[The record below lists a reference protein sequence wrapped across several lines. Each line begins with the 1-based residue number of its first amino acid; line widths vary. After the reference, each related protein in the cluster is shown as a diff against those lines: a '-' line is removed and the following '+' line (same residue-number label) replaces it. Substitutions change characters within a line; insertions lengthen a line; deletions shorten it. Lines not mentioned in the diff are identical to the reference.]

1 MSNRPLDELFKE
13 KLTDAEVAPPPHM
26 WNRIAPQIPP
36 AVSTTPPNGLAKISK
51 NTLAL
56 SAVILLVSGWLVG
69 VATYP
74 LLFPTSSSLTTTSP
88 TPHLEVAV
96 STPTPMLASTQVSS
110 LIQPS
115 PSTAALPISSDTPP
129 ALHRTKASAYTHRS
143 LSKSNLDLDTTLD
156 TTSPITF
163 ALAENA
169 TSSIAAT
176 ILPTIIANNA
186 GSPPS
191 AIAEVATPIIAPPVR
206 PLLNFASLPQNALPA
221 ELQSTAIREVASKSS
236 TREILFNTTVAARLY
251 RPNIPLGLH
260 VGLIGGGALTGIRN
274 RQLAESSAIS
284 PQGMALHAHYGLK
297 VGYDFSEHFGIHAYL
312 VNARHEQRYTLN
324 THRINTEQSTSVK
337 LQYTQIPVLARYSFN
352 MPTRFGLPMQLSCLA
367 GVQYGMLSSAAIH
380 LNNPT
385 LQETLLRKSSWG
397 VVGGFDY
404 DIYLT
409 PSYYFSLGT
418 RATIATP
425 TNSFGQVA
433 VPNAKTT
440 NNISFGLQAG
450 ITYKLG
456 K

>member
-36 AVSTTPPNGLAKISK
+36 AASTTPPTGLAKISK

-56 SAVILLVSGWLVG
+56 SAVLLLVSGWLVG

-74 LLFPTSSSLTTTSP
+74 LLFPTSSSLTTTPP
-88 TPHLEVAV
+88 TSHLEVAV
-96 STPTPMLASTQVSS
+96 STPTPMMASPQIAS
-110 LIQPS
+110 LIQSS
-115 PSTAALPISSDTPP
+115 PSTVASPISSDTPP
-129 ALHRTKASAYTHRS
+129 ALHRAKASAYTHRS
-143 LSKSNLDLDTTLD
+143 VSKLDLETG

-163 ALAENA
+163 TLAENT
-169 TSSIAAT
+169 TSPIAAAT
-176 ILPTIIANNA
+176 IPPTIITNNA
-186 GSPPS
+186 GSTLS
-191 AIAEVATPIIAPPVR
+191 AIAEIATPIVAPPVR

-274 RQLAESSAIS
+274 RQLAESSTIS
-284 PQGMALHAHYGLK
+284 PQGMALHAYYGLK

-312 VNARHEQRYTLN
+312 INTRHEQRYTLN
-324 THRINTEQSTSVK
+324 THRINTEQSTSIK

-352 MPTRFGLPMQLSCLA
+352 MPTRFGIPMQLSCLA

-433 VPNAKTT
+433 MPNAKTT

-456 K
+456 R